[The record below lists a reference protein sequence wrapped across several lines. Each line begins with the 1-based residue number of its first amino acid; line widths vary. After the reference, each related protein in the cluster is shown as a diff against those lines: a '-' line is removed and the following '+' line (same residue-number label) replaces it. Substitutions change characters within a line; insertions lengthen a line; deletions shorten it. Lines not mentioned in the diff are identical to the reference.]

1 MTEQE
6 RKALEAL
13 DKLYEEN
20 GNAMTKL
27 AKFEMTDEQQ
37 ELYDIVADWWDEVFC
52 NNPAPVDRDGEYLD
66 KNPTIIDLV
75 DAIIEWKDQDEYV
88 EDPWNLQPRQSM
100 QPVKK
105 PQQHPV
111 EGFE

>member
-1 MTEQE
+1 MTE
-6 RKALEAL
+6 
-13 DKLYEEN
+13 
-20 GNAMTKL
+20 
-27 AKFEMTDEQQ
+27 EQQ
-37 ELYDIVADWWDEVFC
+37 ELYDIVSDWWDDVF
-52 NNPAPVDRDGEYLD
+52 VGQGGFKGRDACL
-66 KNPTIIDLV
+66 IDLV

-88 EDPWNLQPRQSM
+88 EDPWNLQPRQPM